1 MMILSRRALIKSSSA
16 LAAAVSAVELGHISP
31 VHAEEKFTIAST
43 GGSWQEGTRA
53 AFVEAPALEAK
64 FKSPIVFSGQIESVA
79 VAKILAQPDNPPYSV
94 TSHGDPEAILLA
106 DKNCLMSYDESVLP
120 NYNNLFT
127 AATIP
132 PRSGLQAWYGSLM
145 MLVWGLTYN
154 TKEAA
159 KPASWQDMWNPKYR
173 GRVGVPAYGWYGMMF
188 LHQINRML
196 GGTEHDVSR
205 GLEAMADLVKKNE
218 AVMLE
223 NADQTVTAFQRE
235 EIVIGPFFNGRT
247 LGLQEK
253 GVPVDIVYVPQS
265 TTLGAGFVILKT
277 TKFPEMANALVNAS
291 FTPEYQLIM
300 SRRLRYPPSN
310 KTTVLPPDMAA
321 ISISEKQLEN
331 TVRLDWVT
339 INAGRGENLERWNK
353 QVIGG

>member
-1 MMILSRRALIKSSSA
+1 MHLSRRDLMKSASA
-16 LAAAVSAVELGHISP
+16 LTAAVSAVEFGLVAP
-31 VHAEEKFTIAST
+31 VYAEDKFTVAST
-43 GGSWQEGTRA
+43 GGSWQEGVRQ
-53 AFVEAPALEAK
+53 AFVEAPGLEAK
-64 FKSPIVFSGQIESVA
+64 YKSPIAFSGQIESVA

-106 DKNCLMSYDESVLP
+106 DKDCLRSFDDSVLP
-120 NYNNLFT
+120 NYNNLYT
-127 AATIP
+127 AAKIP
-132 PRSGLQAWYGSLM
+132 PRAGLRAWYGSIV

-159 KPASWQDMWNPKYR
+159 KPATWQDMWNPKYK

-196 GGTEHDVSR
+196 GGDEHDVSR
-205 GLEAMADLVKKNE
+205 GLAAIADLVKKNE
-218 AVMLE
+218 AVLLE

-235 EIVIGPFFNGRT
+235 DIVIGPFFNGRT

-253 GVPVDIVYVPQS
+253 GVPVDIVYPPQS
-265 TTLGAGFVILKT
+265 TTLGAGFVILKA

-300 SRRLRYPPSN
+300 SKRLRYPPAN
-310 KTTVLPPDMAA
+310 KTAVLPPDMAA
-321 ISISEKQLEN
+321 MAITEKQLEN

-339 INAGRGENLERWNK
+339 INASRGENLEKWNK
-353 QVIGG
+353 QVLGG